1 MLLSKFSNYNNQLNK
16 IAEKDGLVFEA
27 DYINFMK
34 KYNGGDTPKTTVK
47 VGRKKEIIRAFYGFS
62 VKKEFYSIEIML
74 DLEIVETLLKK
85 KMFPIATNEYGD
97 FFTIDCSS
105 EMSGV
110 YFIRHD
116 NIGCQI
122 KIADSFKK
130 FIMSCKSEKIGHI
143 RTIEERKRDMI
154 SLGLED
160 KISEI
165 SIRNWQKEIDR
176 YAGYNQEEVI
186 L

>member
-1 MLLSKFSNYNNQLNK
+1 MQVIFQ
-16 IAEKDGLVFEA
+16 
-27 DYINFMK
+27 
-34 KYNGGDTPKTTVK
+34 NGK
-47 VGRKKEIIRAFYGFS
+47 
-62 VKKEFYSIEIML
+62 
-74 DLEIVETLLKK
+74 
-85 KMFPIATNEYGD
+85 
-97 FFTIDCSS
+97 
-105 EMSGV
+105 
-110 YFIRHD
+110 
-116 NIGCQI
+116 IGCQI

-165 SIRNWQKEIDR
+165 SIRNWQKEIDI